1 MWRNL
6 YRQIDRSPR
15 LSVWLQALSN
25 NLSRRRGL
33 PTLIAIGLIFIS
45 LILHL
50 IIDLFPTGHFVIVL
64 ADLFLHLGILI
75 GLLGVLLAEPLGRG

>member
-15 LSVWLQALSN
+15 LSVWLQEVSN

-33 PTLIAIGLIFIS
+33 PTLVAIGLVIVS

-50 IIDLFPTGHFVIVL
+50 IIDFVPASPFIRLL
-64 ADLFLHLGILI
+64 ADLFLHIGILV